1 MGSVSILLATSCKKY
16 EIRVGRFVG
25 RCAPFSERGESVIVV
40 AITAI
45 VLALTVARWYFSRRQ
60 LHRTTA
66 VAMGGVNLSTELL
79 RVGAISPDQYA
90 RGLND
95 YDFKVIR
102 RNELWLARLSREHPG
117 IVEALEDRVF
127 RYL

>member
-25 RCAPFSERGESVIVV
+25 RCAPFSESVIVV

-66 VAMGGVNLSTELL
+66 IAMGGVNLSTELL

-90 RGLND
+90 RGQND

-102 RNELWLARLSREHPG
+102 RNELLLARLSMEHPG